1 MDSHPGER
9 ERPAGAARR
18 SFVKLFG
25 SSRDLVPQT
34 WTTLSCVQRAGNNS
48 VCAYPTGKRPRQ
60 VRDGAIIFMSRLIDD
75 PRDNMIYGRAIAKH
89 YEDGADDATEDDFRI
104 RQWRRGFP
112 HYIRVHSPEFMGGTL
127 AMAVSLNELMDA
139 LEHEAFESTLQ
150 NYEARRGNLDP
161 RCSIGPQPA
170 VMLTPMASA
179 WINARLDEKFM
190 NDGKLSPA
198 DLADVW

>member
-1 MDSHPGER
+1 
-9 ERPAGAARR
+9 
-18 SFVKLFG
+18 
-25 SSRDLVPQT
+25 
-34 WTTLSCVQRAGNNS
+34 
-48 VCAYPTGKRPRQ
+48 
-60 VRDGAIIFMSRLIDD
+60 
-75 PRDNMIYGRAIAKH
+75 
-89 YEDGADDATEDDFRI
+89 
-104 RQWRRGFP
+104 
-112 HYIRVHSPEFMGGTL
+112 
-127 AMAVSLNELMDA
+127 MAVSLNELMDA